1 MSDPIIDAI
10 RRMQRMPR
18 AEFLPTHPDPM
29 ARLDLLIAE
38 TDALLAEHRA
48 ATDALDQAEAA
59 AVGVS
64 VSTLVNRRKRAD
76 RKKMRQR
83 RRGDRAGRPL

>member
-10 RRMQRMPR
+10 RKMQNTPR
-18 AEFLPTHPDPM
+18 AEFLPVHPDTM

-48 ATDALDQAEAA
+48 ATDAIDLAEAA

-64 VSTLVNRRKRAD
+64 VSTLLNRRKRAN